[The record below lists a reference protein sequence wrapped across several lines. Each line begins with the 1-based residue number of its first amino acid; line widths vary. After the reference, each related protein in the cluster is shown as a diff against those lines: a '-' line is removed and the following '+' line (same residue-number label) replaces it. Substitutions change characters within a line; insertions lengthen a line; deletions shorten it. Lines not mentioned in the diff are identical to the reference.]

1 MHLLLSRA
9 DESLELIFTKKKCV
23 CVGGMYLSFF
33 KKKKQQENF
42 MPKWKEACSASILEQ
57 LYL

>member
-23 CVGGMYLSFF
+23 CGGNVSFTFF
-33 KKKKQQENF
+33 KKKQENF